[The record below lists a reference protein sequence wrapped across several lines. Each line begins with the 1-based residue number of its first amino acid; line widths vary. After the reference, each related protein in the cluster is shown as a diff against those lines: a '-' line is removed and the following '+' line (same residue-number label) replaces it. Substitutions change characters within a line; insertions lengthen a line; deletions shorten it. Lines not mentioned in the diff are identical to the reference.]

1 LHARPVSA
9 DHPAMSIAT
18 RDRLSLAM
26 AAAVGAALLAGGTW
40 YATLL
45 APLVEPAVVV
55 WLTGTL
61 IGLSVAGGRGF
72 VRMAA
77 PLDPARPSTPV
88 LERLVRDLA
97 DRTGMRMP
105 RLAFDDSQLA
115 RAVANVGAVEMGP
128 NTATIV
134 FTEQVVAD
142 LEAGRFDPRSLR
154 GVILHELGHLYHD
167 HSYQRLWLSIGE
179 RFVRVA
185 AIAAF
190 GAVLVSRDARRALEA
205 QPELGLAILVGPLVV
220 ASVMGVLARAQETQ
234 ADAFAV
240 RHAAGRELLSYLH
253 WMLNDLGPLIR
264 LDRSGIPA
272 DPAERSAIRH
282 GLERLIA
289 EAEAVADKE
298 RADFLRLALNA
309 VERREREAA
318 LGPEGRLVARLGRLV
333 RSFALAWLGM
343 IPAART
349 HPPVEDRIA
358 RIGAELG
365 ESAA

>member
-1 LHARPVSA
+1 
-9 DHPAMSIAT
+9 MSIDV
-18 RDRLSLAM
+18 RDRLSLAL
-26 AAAVGAALLAGGTW
+26 AVAVGAALLAGGAW
-40 YATLL
+40 YTTLL
-45 APLVEPAVVV
+45 APVVDPTVVV
-55 WLTGTL
+55 WLAGAL
-61 IGLSVAGGRGF
+61 IGLSFAGGRGF

-77 PLDPARPSTPV
+77 PLDPARPSSPV
-88 LERLVRDLA
+88 LERLVGDLA
-97 DRTGMRMP
+97 QRTSMRMP
-105 RLAFDDSQLA
+105 RLAFDDSRLA

-154 GVILHELGHLYHD
+154 GVILHELGHLHHD

-179 RFVRVA
+179 RLVRVA
-185 AIAAF
+185 AIAAL

-220 ASVMGVLARAQETQ
+220 ASVMGVVARAQETQ

-264 LDRSGIPA
+264 INRSGVPS
-272 DPAERSAIRH
+272 DPIERTAIRH

-289 EAEAVADKE
+289 EAEAVADEE
-298 RADFLRLALNA
+298 RADFLRLALAA
-309 VERREREAA
+309 VVEREREAA
-318 LGPEGRLVARLGRLV
+318 LGPEGRVLARLRRLGRGL
-333 RSFALAWLGM
+333 ALAWLGM

-358 RIGAELG
+358 RIGAEVG

>member
-1 LHARPVSA
+1 
-9 DHPAMSIAT
+9 MSIRT
-18 RDRLSLAM
+18 RDRLSLALAVVCG
-26 AAAVGAALLAGGTW
+26 AAMLLGGAWYAALLA
-40 YATLL
+40 
-45 APLVEPAVVV
+45 PVVDPVVVV
-55 WLTGTL
+55 WLTGAVVGLTL
-61 IGLSVAGGRGF
+61 AGGRGF
-72 VRMAA
+72 LRMAA

-105 RLAFDDSQLA
+105 RLAFDDSRLA

-128 NTATIV
+128 GSATIV

-142 LEAGRFDPRSLR
+142 LEAGRFDPQSLR
-154 GVILHELGHLYHD
+154 GVVLHELGHLHHD

-185 AIAAF
+185 AVSAA
-190 GAVLVSRDARRALEA
+190 AALLVSRDARRAFET

-220 ASVMGVLARAQETQ
+220 ASVMGVAARAQETQ

-240 RHAAGRELLSYLH
+240 RHAAGRELLDYLH

-264 LDRSGIPA
+264 LDRSGVPS
-272 DPAERSAIRH
+272 DPAERTAIRR

-289 EAEAVADKE
+289 EAEATADVE
-298 RADFLRLALNA
+298 RAEFLRLALTA
-309 VERREREAA
+309 VVEHEREAELA
-318 LGPEGRLVARLGRLV
+318 PEARLIARVRRLM
-333 RSFALAWLGM
+333 RGLALAWLGI

-349 HPPVEDRIA
+349 HPAVEDRIA